1 MKEINFTKRTL
12 EALPTPERGRVRY
25 HDTKIPGLTL
35 RITPAGT
42 KTFKLYRK
50 VNGKPLDITLGRF
63 PAMTVEQARRAAQ
76 KLLGEIA
83 EGKNPVEEKRRR
95 RAEALTLQEAV
106 EEYRSTRPLSERSLK
121 DLEASMRYGWG
132 DWLGKPILS
141 LTPEMVLRRYRQ
153 LCERGTS
160 GAAASLWMR
169 NLRAVLNFAANRHR
183 REDGTPLLL
192 YNPVQILSDT
202 RAWKRPQRRQRYIK
216 PHELSAFWQA
226 LDEINPHHAALFRFQ
241 LLTGLRPSEAARLRW
256 QDVEL
261 KARTFILPETKAHRP
276 HTLPLSDYLMD
287 LLKSRL
293 PADWEYVFADDRGR
307 MPTNFRY
314 SREKIARLAGI
325 EFSPYDLRRTFATI
339 AESLDI
345 PAYALKRLLNHSM
358 TGDVT
363 AGYIIADVE
372 RLREPMQR
380 ITDFILKAA
389 GVRETATITPLQ
401 RKEG

>member
-1 MKEINFTKRTL
+1 MKKINFTKRSL
-12 EALPTPERGRVRY
+12 DSLPVPEKGRVRY
-25 HDTKIPGLTL
+25 YDAKTPGLTL
-35 RITPAGT
+35 RITSAGT
-42 KTFKLYRK
+42 KTFRLYRK

-63 PAMTVEQARRAAQ
+63 PAMTVEQARREAQ

-83 EGKNPVEEKRRR
+83 EGKNPVKEKRRR
-95 RAEALTLQEAV
+95 QAEALTLREAV
-106 EEYRSTRPLSERSLK
+106 EEYRNTRPLSARSLK
-121 DLEASMRYGWG
+121 DLEASTRYGWG
-132 DWLGKPILS
+132 DWIDKPILS
-141 LTPEMVLRRYRQ
+141 LTPEMVLKRYRQ

-183 REDGTPLLL
+183 WEDGTPLLL